1 MKALFT
7 VLLIANL
14 LLVGY
19 ALLGPLPG
27 AVSSQPPSAPLNAEQ
42 IQIIAPRPPAAARPA
57 ACIQWGS
64 FAEADL
70 DAVRRALAGAG
81 LTPRASE
88 IALPVMAGWWVYI
101 PPLPDRAAIDRQV
114 RELQAA
120 GVTDYYV
127 VDADG
132 PLRNAISLGI
142 FKTEESA
149 RAQLL
154 AMQGKGVRIARA
166 APREQRVT
174 HTAVLVREP
183 DAQVSARLAELA
195 LRFPGSELRALDCPS

>member
-1 MKALFT
+1 MKALFS

-19 ALLGPLPG
+19 ALLGPAPG
-27 AVSSQPPSAPLNAEQ
+27 AGGGPAPAAQLNAEQ
-42 IQIIAPRPPAAARPA
+42 IQIIPPRPAAPARPA
-57 ACIQWGS
+57 ACIQWSG

-70 DAVRRALAGAG
+70 DAVRRALAGAA
-81 LTPRASE
+81 LTQRAVE
-88 IALPVMAGWWVYI
+88 ITVPVMAGWWVYI
-101 PPLPDRAAIDRQV
+101 PPLPDQAAIDRQV

-120 GVTDYYV
+120 GITDYYV

-149 RAQLL
+149 RTQLL
-154 AMQGKGVRIARA
+154 AMQGKGLRTARA
-166 APREQRVT
+166 APREQRIT
-174 HTAVLVREP
+174 HTAMLVREP

-195 LRFPGSELRALDCPS
+195 LRFPGSELRAIDCPG